1 MVKYVDEFMKHASP
15 KNHRNC
21 NLRPQSPKVLLMGG
35 ENGER
40 LYLHNLKFKMPD
52 GQKVRVLKTNEPGID
67 MTDLIA
73 RHKSRYGLLMLYSR
87 PGYHVL
93 DFPCGSGYASG
104 LLKDF
109 GVIYYGKDVDG
120 ATIEYARRIYKGKNV
135 SFEVGDLCF
144 PNLGPERYDII
155 GCIEGLE
162 HIEKRYQKSLMAA
175 LYHALKPGG
184 ALIISSPENEAG
196 ISGPSKL
203 NPFHKW
209 ELNKNDF
216 LALLYAHFDP
226 KDVELIT
233 HEATLSPGLV
243 RMACLY
249 GVCHKSPRAI
259 IK

>member
-1 MVKYVDEFMKHASP
+1 MVKYIGEFMKHALS

-21 NLRPQSPKVLLMGG
+21 NLRSERPKVLLMGG
-35 ENGER
+35 ENGEK
-40 LYLHNLKFKMPD
+40 LYLRDLKFKMPD
-52 GQKVRVLKTNEPGID
+52 GQRVRVLKTKEPGID
-67 MTDLIA
+67 MTDLVA

-109 GVIYYGKDVDG
+109 GIIYHGKDIDNITV
-120 ATIEYARRIYKGKNV
+120 EYARRAYGGRNI
-135 SFEVGDLCF
+135 SFGVGNLCSPKLR
-144 PNLGPERYDII
+144 PNYYDII

-162 HIEKRYQKSLMAA
+162 HIGRKYQKPLITAF
-175 LYHALKPGG
+175 YRALKPGG
-184 ALIISSPENEAG
+184 TFIISSPENKTG
-196 ISGPSKL
+196 ISGPSKF

-226 KDVELIT
+226 KNVELIT
-233 HEATLSPGLV
+233 HEAILSPGLV
-243 RMACLY
+243 RMPCLY